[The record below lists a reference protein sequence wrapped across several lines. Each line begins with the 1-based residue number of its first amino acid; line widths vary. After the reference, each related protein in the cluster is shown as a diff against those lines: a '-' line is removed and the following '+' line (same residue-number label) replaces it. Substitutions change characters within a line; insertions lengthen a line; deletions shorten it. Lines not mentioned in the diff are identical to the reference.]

1 LKTSIGGVEA
11 GSTIGRAVFG
21 NEENMVAPRLW
32 QIGRARTQN
41 GISASPENLRAS
53 EWQTVPGCLRL
64 VGALCFAFLLLASDG
79 LSSGDRLTLKGK
91 QGPGKGK
98 KVVLIAGDDEYH
110 SEEGLPQLAK
120 ILALRHGFTC
130 TVLFS
135 INSQDG
141 TIDPHERRN
150 IPGLEALQTADLLIL
165 LTRFRDLPDDQM
177 KYIVHYVESGRPI
190 IGLRTA
196 THAFEIKTS
205 KTYERYSWDSKIDG
219 WEGGFGRRILGETW
233 IAHHARHGKES
244 TRGIIAPDAENDPI
258 LRGIESGSIWVP
270 TDVYEVRLPLP
281 ATCHPFV
288 FGQALDG
295 MHPND
300 PPVPGKVNDPM
311 MPVAWTNSY
320 QGAEGRSARVFA
332 TTMGS
337 ADDLESEAL
346 RRLLVNATYWAVGL
360 DMKIPAKAE
369 VDLVGEYHPH
379 SFTSKDYTKGVRPK
393 DLARRAIGSQ
403 SRMILVPSWLG
414 SVHASKFVPDTL
426 E

>member
-1 LKTSIGGVEA
+1 MSKSLEKEKRRTHGPA
-11 GSTIGRAVFG
+11 GYMR
-21 NEENMVAPRLW
+21 
-32 QIGRARTQN
+32 
-41 GISASPENLRAS
+41 
-53 EWQTVPGCLRL
+53 VPNCLRL
-64 VGALCFAFLLLASDG
+64 IGTLWFVLVLLASDG
-79 LSSGDRLTLKGK
+79 LSVGAGLVFKGNT
-91 QGPGKGK
+91 GPGKGK
-98 KVVLIAGDDEYH
+98 QIVLIAGDDEYH

-135 INSQDG
+135 INPQDG

-150 IPGLEALQTADLLIL
+150 IPGLEALERADLLIL
-165 LTRFRDLPDDQM
+165 LTRFRDLPDGQM
-177 KYIVHYVESGRPI
+177 KYIVDYVESGRPI

-205 KTYERYSWDSKIDG
+205 RTYEGYSWDSKIVG

-244 TRGIIAPDAENDPI
+244 TRGLIAPGEENNPI

-281 ATCHPFV
+281 VMCRQLV
-288 FGQALDG
+288 LGQALAG
-295 MHPND
+295 MHPDD
-300 PPVPGKVNDPM
+300 PPLTGKVNDPM

-320 QGAEGRSARVFA
+320 TAAHGRSARVFT

-337 ADDLESEAL
+337 ADDLQSASL
-346 RRLLVNATYWAVGL
+346 RRLLVNASYWAVGL
-360 DMKIPAKAE
+360 ERRIPAKAE

-379 SFTSKDYTKGVRPK
+379 SFMSKDYTKGVRPK
-393 DLARRAIGSQ
+393 RSVIFRPWAFQRARLEPPRASLAKYR
-403 SRMILVPSWLG
+403 
-414 SVHASKFVPDTL
+414 
-426 E
+426 